1 MWNFLLLLLMCS
13 IANSHTGKGQES
25 MEKLIRQNAFERD
38 RFYYDEFPENFGWG
52 TATAAYQ
59 IEGGWNAAGKGES
72 VWDDFTHRM
81 PCWFLRNQTGDVTCD
96 SYHKFDDDLAIIKE
110 LGLSHYRFS
119 ISWSRIFPDGKNTSG
134 PLPDG
139 VRYYNEVINKL
150 LAANVEPMVT
160 LFHWDL
166 PQALQDEFGGFNSS
180 EVVPHFLNYAD
191 FCFRTFG
198 DRVKYWFTFN
208 EPYSYCMLGHGL
220 GVSAPGVIQ
229 PAIGPYNCGH
239 HMLLSHANAYR
250 RYHEIYTNIP
260 EAQGLSITMS
270 TEWLEPADPEDQ
282 DHWDAADRYIQSE
295 FGWLAHPVYVNG
307 DYPEILKEMVRN
319 KTQNETRFQHL
330 GSRLPEFTEEEKA
343 MLNQSSDFFSLQM
356 YTTRYVIPFHNYPD
370 WFITYL
376 SDRDAKQMCD
386 VRWKPSPGSPWLRP
400 VPWGIRRVLNYV
412 HAEYGERPVWI
423 TENGFED
430 NPIYDDFDRIFY
442 YKAHLNE
449 VLKAIKVDGVDVR
462 GYCAW
467 SLIDNFEWGSGFTP
481 KFGVYYVDFE
491 DEERTRYKK
500 RSSDWFHDMIAA
512 NKFTEP
518 SHEVF
523 YYGDFPHTFAWGVGT
538 SAYQVEGAWDA
549 DGKGVSIWDQFTNKI
564 VSPISD
570 GSSGKT
576 ACDSYNRIDQ
586 DIKIIKELRV
596 SHYSFS
602 ISWSRVLP
610 DGHVTTI
617 NEAGIDYYNR
627 LIDALKSNH
636 IEPVV
641 TLYHWD
647 MPQALQAE
655 YGGWSDKR
663 IIDDFSAYAKLCFE
677 RFGDRVKTWIT
688 LKGPQTEAKMGY
700 DTGSYPPNIKGEGV
714 IAYQVAHNMILA
726 HATAWRIYDTQ
737 FKWKQLGKVSI
748 SMDSAWGESFDG
760 NKQTDLDASHR
771 YMQWS
776 IGWFMSPLMFGDYPD
791 VMKQRIAAKSA
802 NEGRMTSRLPE
813 FTLSQRELIKGAID
827 FVSLNH
833 LTTWYVAQSDI
844 YGNSTAP
851 FMGVV
856 CRDTSPPADPWKEFA
871 IDQTPSRGLPQCGNP
886 QERADTNVPPSVEG
900 DSDTVTMHDF
910 SWRETGSPDRRV
922 AAWGIRRMLGWI
934 KENYGDVPVYVTG
947 NGLSEPNVYSI
958 FDDCSVSAGPTT
970 RWRDIGLNDRER
982 SEYIRLYANEVL
994 KAIDLDHVDVRGYFA
1009 TSLMDGFE
1017 WLSGYTE
1024 RYGMYRLNYNDY
1036 TRTAKQSAWFYS
1048 DLVRENG
1055 FHPAKAQCSANEDR
1069 DRKIYGQFPKDFAW
1083 SSATSAYQIEGGW
1096 NADGKGESIWDNFT
1110 HAGRAHNGETGDD
1123 ACLSYYKYEVDVQLL
1138 KDMSLSYYRLSL
1150 SWPRLIP
1157 TGDLIDGFN
1166 QAGVDYYN
1174 NLIND
1179 LLANGIQP
1187 MVTLYHW
1194 DLPQAL
1200 QDKYEGWLDQSGE
1213 IVQAFA
1219 EYANF
1224 CFNNFGD
1231 RVKFWITFNEPFI
1244 VAQLGYG
1251 VAAFA
1256 PGHYSPGEG
1265 VYYAAHSIIKSHAQA
1280 YHIYNNTYRQT
1291 QQGQIGITL
1300 NTNWVEPS
1308 EATDLDHIEASVST
1322 KQRSLA
1328 FSTGWFAEPI
1338 FNSGDYP
1345 DVMRWNVGNRSE
1357 YYNVNPD
1364 RLPKF
1369 TKKEK
1374 ELNKATSDFF
1384 GLNHYT
1390 SNLIVPCSYYPVDGP
1405 TYDSDQEACGDGCA
1419 EWPGSASS
1427 WLYQV
1432 PWGIRKLLIWIKR
1445 TYGDPVVYI
1454 TENGISEHDYDGL
1467 EDDIRVNYYKD
1478 YIDEVLKAIN
1488 EDDVKVKG
1496 YTAWSLMD
1504 NFEWAEG
1511 YSERFGL
1518 HWVNFTDPERPRIP
1532 KKSASYYK
1540 SLAESG
1546 TYVRPANE
1554 PWSYFST
1561 KTDADR
1567 DDFLFGSFPD
1577 NFKWG
1582 ASSNAYQVEG
1592 AWKKDGKGPSIW
1604 DSFTQDKGRIP
1615 VSVNMNSSHVME
1627 SITDDL
1633 SGLSTGNVA
1642 CDSYYKTEY
1651 DVQSLSGIG
1660 VSQYRFSLSWSRLF
1674 PGGNVNGNEAAN
1686 VAAVAYY
1693 NHMLDELEA
1702 RGVNPVVTLY
1712 HFDFPQPL
1720 HDAGGWLN
1728 AQSVVWFENY
1738 ADFCFNTFGG
1748 RVKDWITIYD
1758 PYAVAWLGHGS
1769 GEHAPG
1775 INTNPGVDPY
1785 KVASNLLLA
1794 HAHAWHIYNDTY
1806 RALQNGKISIAL
1818 SSDWF
1823 EPADTNSTNDVNAAI
1838 RASDFRL
1845 GWFAHP
1851 IYLTGDYP
1859 QTMKDQVAMK
1869 SDGFSRL
1876 PIITPTGAN
1885 LIQGTSDYFYLLPGT
1900 AKLVSD
1906 APNINKSPSY
1916 IDDQE
1921 VAFSRDPT
1929 WPNLGAEIDQSPV
1942 SWSVRRLLYL
1952 VYGQYVSASSSPMVA
1967 DSSIVVGDVT
1977 FYTDDITQEKD
1988 DYERMETHKS
1998 YINEILKAQQLDNVR
2013 VQAYHAILMDGFEW
2027 EHGFTRRRGILH
2039 VDFNSVDRPRTQK
2052 TSAIYFSSLIKSNG
2066 FPEPATSNW
2075 VYGTFQKDFIW
2086 GLAYNTNSEQLQSLR
2101 IEENVQQLRSYGG
2114 SMYRIQISWQKVMT
2128 PSGINYYSSLFSS
2141 LNSNGI
2147 GIIADLYYHDLPESL
2162 VATGGWSSDN
2172 IIAEFM
2178 LYVTQCFD
2186 SLAQHVDYWT
2196 VIASPLEEVTKGY
2209 MDTKWPPAYGNT
2221 LMGLKA
2227 AHNMIKAHA
2236 KVYHLYQ
2243 TNYRSAYGGKVGLS
2257 LLADWSEPNNPNI
2270 QSDHDARDRH
2280 LENTIGWFV
2289 QPFITGSYP
2298 QSLHDL
2304 YGSNLPVFTE
2314 SERTELLD
2322 AYDFIALDYHT
2333 TWLVSSTTVREESRF
2348 NPTGIRKSLEWVQNS
2363 MSFRAS
2369 FLVASP
2375 KNDQL
2380 QNDKTTKKILN
2391 EVLKASVQDNVNV
2404 IGFVYSPQLSNDK
2417 VNFDSQYQNII
2428 SDNGF
2433 PTTHSIGIPSVT
2445 SSATEVFVDVQPRFT
2460 ALPASEIP
2468 STASV
2473 SVWEEFSSTIARE
2486 RDVFHYGT
2494 FPTDFKW
2501 SVSTS
2506 AYQIEGGWNADGKG
2520 ESIWDRFSHT
2530 PNKIANNE
2538 TGDVACDSYHKV
2550 AEDVSLVK
2558 MLGVQQYRFSI
2569 SWSRIFP
2576 NGNTSNLNQAGVDY
2590 YNAMIDSLISAG
2602 VEPVV
2607 TLYHWDLPQALED
2620 NGGLL
2625 NDVIVEL
2632 FNDYANFCFKTFGNR
2647 VKFWIT
2653 FNEPYVVTWLGYG
2666 IGVFAPGVY
2675 SPADAPYIAAHNII
2689 RAHAKAY
2696 RTYEKLYK
2704 GTQGGRVGMT
2714 MSTEW
2719 AEPKDLNKPSDVEA
2733 ADRFMQSILGWF
2745 AHPLFKNGDYPEV
2758 VKKQVNERSQQQG
2771 TPSRLPVFTETEKLE
2786 IAGSADFF
2794 AINGYTSR
2802 LVTYQD
2808 KSTWPPSYENDRD
2821 THEEPIPGAIQATP
2835 DWLQIVPWGMRRLLN
2850 WIDREYGHPVV
2861 YITENGVGT
2870 SEATVDDQIRVNFY
2884 KAYINEALKA
2894 QQLDGVDL
2902 RGYTAWSLMDNFE
2915 WNSGYGPR
2923 FGLFEVD
2930 FNDDMRPRTPKRSSI
2945 EYNKLIHD
2953 NGFPSLERDTR
2964 IVGDFP
2970 PDFIWAAATS
2980 SYQIEGA
2987 WDEDGKGLGI
2997 WDVTSH
3003 TPGLISDGTTGDLAC
3018 DSYHKFEVDIDLL
3031 RHMGVTHYRFSISW
3045 PRLLPNGKI
3054 DLINQAGLGYYHGL
3068 IDGLIAAGIEP
3079 VVTIYHWDLPQAL
3092 QKEFGGWVSSQIVD
3106 LYVDYAELCF
3116 KEFGPKVKRWITINE
3131 PWVFNVLG
3139 YADGVHSPNVKDPGR
3154 SEYQGAKNVLVAH
3167 ATAYRLYVQNYKTE
3181 QNGVVGITCNSDW
3194 SEPRNKYR
3202 EVDYEATDRVM
3213 QFFLGWYMHPIF
3225 VNGDYPDV
3233 MKEYVAQRSAAQ
3245 GEVTSRLPSFTQ
3257 SEKNLILGSA
3267 DFFGLNHYTTNL
3279 AFETFSPDR
3288 INDVSYY
3295 EDREASTEQDFTWP
3309 AAASSWLKEVPWGI
3323 RRLLSW
3329 IKKEFNN
3336 PPILITENGI
3346 SEEGT
3351 SQELNDWWRKEYFH
3365 GYINEVLKAIKLDD
3379 VNVIGYTAWSF
3390 MDNFEW
3396 AEGYSERF
3404 GMHWVNFT
3412 DPERPRFRKQSVDC
3426 YMEIMERSFP
3436 ETGLE
3441 YCARDS
3447 PVKPT
3452 TTTTEPATTTTSVV
3466 EVTTKEPTEPPVTE
3480 PPITTEPA
3488 PDTEPPKPTTLPP
3501 PETKPPPETIDKPD
3515 FLGYSLSTQDS
3526 ETAMYIL
3533 FGLTLLLSVTSL
3545 LLLFGLFNSMRRKMP
3560 TPMNDFSNGA
3570 LNLEEQPKEQPKNVN
3585 NDAHVTTF

>member
-1 MWNFLLLLLMCS
+1 
-13 IANSHTGKGQES
+13 
-25 MEKLIRQNAFERD
+25 
-38 RFYYDEFPENFGWG
+38 
-52 TATAAYQ
+52 
-59 IEGGWNAAGKGES
+59 
-72 VWDDFTHRM
+72 
-81 PCWFLRNQTGDVTCD
+81 
-96 SYHKFDDDLAIIKE
+96 
-110 LGLSHYRFS
+110 
-119 ISWSRIFPDGKNTSG
+119 
-134 PLPDG
+134 
-139 VRYYNEVINKL
+139 
-150 LAANVEPMVT
+150 
-160 LFHWDL
+160 
-166 PQALQDEFGGFNSS
+166 
-180 EVVPHFLNYAD
+180 
-191 FCFRTFG
+191 
-198 DRVKYWFTFN
+198 
-208 EPYSYCMLGHGL
+208 
-220 GVSAPGVIQ
+220 
-229 PAIGPYNCGH
+229 
-239 HMLLSHANAYR
+239 
-250 RYHEIYTNIP
+250 
-260 EAQGLSITMS
+260 
-270 TEWLEPADPEDQ
+270 
-282 DHWDAADRYIQSE
+282 
-295 FGWLAHPVYVNG
+295 
-307 DYPEILKEMVRN
+307 
-319 KTQNETRFQHL
+319 
-330 GSRLPEFTEEEKA
+330 
-343 MLNQSSDFFSLQM
+343 
-356 YTTRYVIPFHNYPD
+356 
-370 WFITYL
+370 
-376 SDRDAKQMCD
+376 
-386 VRWKPSPGSPWLRP
+386 
-400 VPWGIRRVLNYV
+400 
-412 HAEYGERPVWI
+412 
-423 TENGFED
+423 
-430 NPIYDDFDRIFY
+430 
-442 YKAHLNE
+442 
-449 VLKAIKVDGVDVR
+449 
-462 GYCAW
+462 
-467 SLIDNFEWGSGFTP
+467 
-481 KFGVYYVDFE
+481 
-491 DEERTRYKK
+491 
-500 RSSDWFHDMIAA
+500 
-512 NKFTEP
+512 
-518 SHEVF
+518 
-523 YYGDFPHTFAWGVGT
+523 
-538 SAYQVEGAWDA
+538 
-549 DGKGVSIWDQFTNKI
+549 
-564 VSPISD
+564 
-570 GSSGKT
+570 
-576 ACDSYNRIDQ
+576 
-586 DIKIIKELRV
+586 
-596 SHYSFS
+596 
-602 ISWSRVLP
+602 
-610 DGHVTTI
+610 
-617 NEAGIDYYNR
+617 
-627 LIDALKSNH
+627 
-636 IEPVV
+636 
-641 TLYHWD
+641 
-647 MPQALQAE
+647 
-655 YGGWSDKR
+655 
-663 IIDDFSAYAKLCFE
+663 
-677 RFGDRVKTWIT
+677 
-688 LKGPQTEAKMGY
+688 
-700 DTGSYPPNIKGEGV
+700 
-714 IAYQVAHNMILA
+714 
-726 HATAWRIYDTQ
+726 
-737 FKWKQLGKVSI
+737 
-748 SMDSAWGESFDG
+748 
-760 NKQTDLDASHR
+760 
-771 YMQWS
+771 
-776 IGWFMSPLMFGDYPD
+776 
-791 VMKQRIAAKSA
+791 
-802 NEGRMTSRLPE
+802 
-813 FTLSQRELIKGAID
+813 
-827 FVSLNH
+827 
-833 LTTWYVAQSDI
+833 
-844 YGNSTAP
+844 
-851 FMGVV
+851 
-856 CRDTSPPADPWKEFA
+856 
-871 IDQTPSRGLPQCGNP
+871 
-886 QERADTNVPPSVEG
+886 
-900 DSDTVTMHDF
+900 
-910 SWRETGSPDRRV
+910 
-922 AAWGIRRMLGWI
+922 
-934 KENYGDVPVYVTG
+934 
-947 NGLSEPNVYSI
+947 
-958 FDDCSVSAGPTT
+958 
-970 RWRDIGLNDRER
+970 
-982 SEYIRLYANEVL
+982 
-994 KAIDLDHVDVRGYFA
+994 
-1009 TSLMDGFE
+1009 
-1017 WLSGYTE
+1017 
-1024 RYGMYRLNYNDY
+1024 
-1036 TRTAKQSAWFYS
+1036 
-1048 DLVRENG
+1048 
-1055 FHPAKAQCSANEDR
+1055 
-1069 DRKIYGQFPKDFAW
+1069 
-1083 SSATSAYQIEGGW
+1083 
-1096 NADGKGESIWDNFT
+1096 
-1110 HAGRAHNGETGDD
+1110 
-1123 ACLSYYKYEVDVQLL
+1123 
-1138 KDMSLSYYRLSL
+1138 
-1150 SWPRLIP
+1150 
-1157 TGDLIDGFN
+1157 
-1166 QAGVDYYN
+1166 
-1174 NLIND
+1174 
-1179 LLANGIQP
+1179 
-1187 MVTLYHW
+1187 
-1194 DLPQAL
+1194 
-1200 QDKYEGWLDQSGE
+1200 
-1213 IVQAFA
+1213 
-1219 EYANF
+1219 
-1224 CFNNFGD
+1224 NFGD

-1308 EATDLDHIEASVST
+1308 EATDLDHIEAS
-1322 KQRSLA
+1322 QRSLA

-1345 DVMRWNVGNRSE
+1345 DVMRWNVSVGNRSE

-1369 TKKEK
+1369 TEEEK

-1405 TYDSDQEACGDGCA
+1405 TYDSDQSFSGHARIK
-1419 EWPGSASS
+1419 WPGSASS

-1532 KKSASYYK
+1532 KKSASYY
-1540 SLAESG
+1540 
-1546 TYVRPANE
+1546 N
-1554 PWSYFST
+1554 
-1561 KTDADR
+1561 
-1567 DDFLFGSFPD
+1567 
-1577 NFKWG
+1577 
-1582 ASSNAYQVEG
+1582 
-1592 AWKKDGKGPSIW
+1592 
-1604 DSFTQDKGRIP
+1604 
-1615 VSVNMNSSHVME
+1615 
-1627 SITDDL
+1627 
-1633 SGLSTGNVA
+1633 
-1642 CDSYYKTEY
+1642 
-1651 DVQSLSGIG
+1651 
-1660 VSQYRFSLSWSRLF
+1660 
-1674 PGGNVNGNEAAN
+1674 
-1686 VAAVAYY
+1686 
-1693 NHMLDELEA
+1693 
-1702 RGVNPVVTLY
+1702 
-1712 HFDFPQPL
+1712 
-1720 HDAGGWLN
+1720 
-1728 AQSVVWFENY
+1728 
-1738 ADFCFNTFGG
+1738 
-1748 RVKDWITIYD
+1748 
-1758 PYAVAWLGHGS
+1758 
-1769 GEHAPG
+1769 
-1775 INTNPGVDPY
+1775 
-1785 KVASNLLLA
+1785 
-1794 HAHAWHIYNDTY
+1794 
-1806 RALQNGKISIAL
+1806 
-1818 SSDWF
+1818 
-1823 EPADTNSTNDVNAAI
+1823 
-1838 RASDFRL
+1838 
-1845 GWFAHP
+1845 
-1851 IYLTGDYP
+1851 
-1859 QTMKDQVAMK
+1859 
-1869 SDGFSRL
+1869 
-1876 PIITPTGAN
+1876 
-1885 LIQGTSDYFYLLPGT
+1885 
-1900 AKLVSD
+1900 
-1906 APNINKSPSY
+1906 
-1916 IDDQE
+1916 
-1921 VAFSRDPT
+1921 
-1929 WPNLGAEIDQSPV
+1929 
-1942 SWSVRRLLYL
+1942 
-1952 VYGQYVSASSSPMVA
+1952 
-1967 DSSIVVGDVT
+1967 
-1977 FYTDDITQEKD
+1977 
-1988 DYERMETHKS
+1988 
-1998 YINEILKAQQLDNVR
+1998 
-2013 VQAYHAILMDGFEW
+2013 
-2027 EHGFTRRRGILH
+2027 
-2039 VDFNSVDRPRTQK
+2039 
-2052 TSAIYFSSLIKSNG
+2052 SLIKSNG
-2066 FPEPATSNW
+2066 FPEPAT
-2075 VYGTFQKDFIW
+2075 KKK
-2086 GLAYNTNSEQLQSLR
+2086 L
-2101 IEENVQQLRSYGG
+2101 
-2114 SMYRIQISWQKVMT
+2114 ISK
-2128 PSGINYYSSLFSS
+2128 
-2141 LNSNGI
+2141 
-2147 GIIADLYYHDLPESL
+2147 
-2162 VATGGWSSDN
+2162 
-2172 IIAEFM
+2172 
-2178 LYVTQCFD
+2178 
-2186 SLAQHVDYWT
+2186 
-2196 VIASPLEEVTKGY
+2196 
-2209 MDTKWPPAYGNT
+2209 
-2221 LMGLKA
+2221 
-2227 AHNMIKAHA
+2227 
-2236 KVYHLYQ
+2236 
-2243 TNYRSAYGGKVGLS
+2243 
-2257 LLADWSEPNNPNI
+2257 
-2270 QSDHDARDRH
+2270 
-2280 LENTIGWFV
+2280 
-2289 QPFITGSYP
+2289 
-2298 QSLHDL
+2298 
-2304 YGSNLPVFTE
+2304 
-2314 SERTELLD
+2314 
-2322 AYDFIALDYHT
+2322 
-2333 TWLVSSTTVREESRF
+2333 
-2348 NPTGIRKSLEWVQNS
+2348 
-2363 MSFRAS
+2363 
-2369 FLVASP
+2369 
-2375 KNDQL
+2375 
-2380 QNDKTTKKILN
+2380 
-2391 EVLKASVQDNVNV
+2391 
-2404 IGFVYSPQLSNDK
+2404 
-2417 VNFDSQYQNII
+2417 
-2428 SDNGF
+2428 
-2433 PTTHSIGIPSVT
+2433 HSIT
-2445 SSATEVFVDVQPRFT
+2445 YNVQPRFT

-3288 INDVSYY
+3288 IDDVSYY

-3452 TTTTEPATTTTSVV
+3452 TTT
-3466 EVTTKEPTEPPVTE
+3466 
-3480 PPITTEPA
+3480 
-3488 PDTEPPKPTTLPP
+3488 
-3501 PETKPPPETIDKPD
+3501 ETIDKPD

-3533 FGLTLLLSVTSL
+3533 FGLTLL
-3545 LLLFGLFNSMRRKMP
+3545 
-3560 TPMNDFSNGA
+3560 
-3570 LNLEEQPKEQPKNVN
+3570 
-3585 NDAHVTTF
+3585 